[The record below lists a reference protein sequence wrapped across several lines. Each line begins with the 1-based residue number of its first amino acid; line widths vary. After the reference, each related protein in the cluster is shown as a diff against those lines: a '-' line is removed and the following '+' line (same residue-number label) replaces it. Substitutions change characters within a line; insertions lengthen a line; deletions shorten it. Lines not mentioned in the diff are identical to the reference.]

1 MDLMERAND
10 RRRMYMRDRVE
21 HKLDDALRDNVRL
34 EQTNELL
41 KQELERDDRERDQI
55 WSAVQTGMRGR
66 KRSGWFRRTLFL
78 GASVGAAYVVGAKAG
93 RGRYEEI
100 ISWWDRMRGR
110 AGMMQGDMQR
120 SMTNKASEMTD
131 QLAGKI
137 EQSAAKTRDKIE
149 EGGYKAAES
158 VRSTSPSSS
167 SSGSSM
173 RGSSM
178 PTSSTP
184 GSSSGSSTP
193 SSSGSRSSGS
203 SSSSGTPKG

>member
-1 MDLMERAND
+1 MDLMDRAND
-10 RRRMYMRDRVE
+10 RRRMYMRDRAE
-21 HKLDDALRDNVRL
+21 HKLDDALRDNARL

-66 KRSGWFRRTLFL
+66 RRSGWFRRTLVL
-78 GASVGAAYVVGAKAG
+78 GAGVGAANVVGAKAG

-100 ISWWDRMRGR
+100 VSWWDRMRGR
-110 AGMMQGDMQR
+110 AGMMQDDMTR
-120 SMTNKASEMTD
+120 SMSTRASDMTD
-131 QLAGKI
+131 TLADKI
-137 EQSAAKTRDKIE
+137 EQGTSKASDKIE

-167 SSGSSM
+167 
-173 RGSSM
+173 M

-184 GSSSGSSTP
+184 TTPGSSS
-193 SSSGSRSSGS
+193 SRSSGS
-203 SSSSGTPKG
+203 SSSSGSNTPKR

>member
-1 MDLMERAND
+1 MDLMDRAND
-10 RRRMYMRDRVE
+10 RRRMYMRDRIE
-21 HKLDDALRDNVRL
+21 HKLDDALRDNARL

-66 KRSGWFRRTLFL
+66 RRSGWFRRTLVL
-78 GASVGAAYVVGAKAG
+78 GAGIGAAYVAGAKAG

-100 ISWWDRMRGR
+100 VSWWDRMRGR
-110 AGMMQGDMQR
+110 AGMMQDDMQR
-120 SMTNKASEMTD
+120 SMSTKASEVTD

-137 EQSAAKTRDKIE
+137 QQGAAKTSDAIQQGAAKTSDKVE

-167 SSGSSM
+167 
-173 RGSSM
+173 M

-184 GSSSGSSTP
+184 ST
-193 SSSGSRSSGS
+193 STSRPSGS
-203 SSSSGTPKG
+203 SSSSSSSSSTPKG

>member
-1 MDLMERAND
+1 MDLMDRAND
-10 RRRMYMRDRVE
+10 RRRMYMRDRIE
-21 HKLDDALRDNVRL
+21 HKLDDALRDNARL

-66 KRSGWFRRTLFL
+66 TRSGWFRRTLVL
-78 GASVGAAYVVGAKAG
+78 GAGVGAAYVWGAKAG

-100 ISWWDRMRGR
+100 VSWFDRMRGR
-110 AGMMQGDMQR
+110 ASVMQDDMQR
-120 SMTNKASEMTD
+120 SLSTKASDMTD

-137 EQSAAKTRDKIE
+137 QQGADKASDAIQQGASKTSDKVE

-167 SSGSSM
+167 
-173 RGSSM
+173 M
-178 PTSSTP
+178 PT
-184 GSSSGSSTP
+184 SSTP
-193 SSSGSRSSGS
+193 SSSGSSSSRSSGAS
-203 SSSSGTPKG
+203 SSSSSSTPKG

>member
-1 MDLMERAND
+1 MDLMDRAND
-10 RRRMYMRDRVE
+10 RRRMYMRDRAE
-21 HKLDDALRDNVRL
+21 HKLDDALRDNARL

-66 KRSGWFRRTLFL
+66 RRSGWFLRTLVL
-78 GASVGAAYVVGAKAG
+78 GAGVGAAYVVGAKAG

-100 ISWWDRMRGR
+100 VSWWDRMRGR
-110 AGMMQGDMQR
+110 AGMMQDDMTR
-120 SMTNKASEMTD
+120 SMSTRASDMTD
-131 QLAGKI
+131 TLADKI
-137 EQSAAKTRDKIE
+137 EQGTSKASDKIE

-167 SSGSSM
+167 
-173 RGSSM
+173 M

-184 GSSSGSSTP
+184 TTPGSSS
-193 SSSGSRSSGS
+193 SRSSGS
-203 SSSSGTPKG
+203 SSSSGSNTPKR

>member
-1 MDLMERAND
+1 MDLMDRAND
-10 RRRMYMRDRVE
+10 RRRMYLRDRAE
-21 HKLDDALRDNVRL
+21 HKLDDALRDNARL

-55 WSAVQTGMRGR
+55 WSAVQAGMRGR

-78 GASVGAAYVVGAKAG
+78 GAGIGAAYVVGAKAG

-100 ISWWDRMRGR
+100 VSWWDRMRGR
-110 AGMMQGDMQR
+110 ASTMQDDMQR
-120 SMTNKASEMTD
+120 SMSTKASEMSD

-137 EQSAAKTRDKIE
+137 QQGAEKASDAIQQGASKTGDKVE

-167 SSGSSM
+167 
-173 RGSSM
+173 M

-184 GSSSGSSTP
+184 SSSSGSS
-193 SSSGSRSSGS
+193 SSRSSGS
-203 SSSSGTPKG
+203 SSSSSSSSTPKG

>member
-1 MDLMERAND
+1 MDLMDRAND
-10 RRRMYMRDRVE
+10 RRRAYMRDRIE

-66 KRSGWFRRTLFL
+66 RRSGWFRRTLFV

-100 ISWWDRMRGR
+100 VSWWDRMRGR
-110 AGMMQGDMQR
+110 ASMMQDDMQR
-120 SMTNKASEMTD
+120 TVTSKASEVTD

-137 EQSAAKTRDKIE
+137 QEGAAKTSDKIE

-167 SSGSSM
+167 
-173 RGSSM
+173 M

-184 GSSSGSSTP
+184 GSSTPGSPSSGSSTP
-193 SSSGSRSSGS
+193 SSSSSRSSGS
-203 SSSSGTPKG
+203 SSSSSSTPKG

>member
-1 MDLMERAND
+1 MDLMDRAND
-10 RRRMYMRDRVE
+10 RRRMYMRDRAE
-21 HKLDDALRDNVRL
+21 HKLDDALRDNARL

-66 KRSGWFRRTLFL
+66 RRSGWFRRTLVL
-78 GASVGAAYVVGAKAG
+78 GAGVGAAYVVGAKAG

-100 ISWWDRMRGR
+100 VSWWDRMRGR
-110 AGMMQGDMQR
+110 AGMMQDDMTR
-120 SMTNKASEMTD
+120 SMSTRASDVTD
-131 QLAGKI
+131 TLADKI
-137 EQSAAKTRDKIE
+137 EQGTSKASDKIE

-167 SSGSSM
+167 
-173 RGSSM
+173 M

-184 GSSSGSSTP
+184 TTPGSSS
-193 SSSGSRSSGS
+193 SRSSGS
-203 SSSSGTPKG
+203 SSSSGSNTPKR